1 MISASKRLQKEYQD
15 VKKILSSSSSS
26 SSSDEIIKLEPN
38 PENIMQWTATIKG
51 PKDSFYEGFS
61 FELIINVPSNYP
73 LVPPVIR
80 FKTKIFHPNVLFE
93 VSEKYFLSSVPLRP
107 SRFCFFSFFCYQ
119 YRMVKYVLTF

>member
-15 VKKILSSSSSS
+15 VKKVLSSLSSA
-26 SSSDEIIKLEPN
+26 SSSDEIVKLEPN
-38 PENIMQWTATIKG
+38 PENIMNWTGTIKG

-61 FELIINVPSNYP
+61 FELIINVPTNYP

-93 VSEKYFLSSVPLRP
+93 VCELFPVIV
-107 SRFCFFSFFCYQ
+107 F
-119 YRMVKYVLTF
+119 LTFLPVV